1 MRAKR
6 RRSRVRDTAAV
17 LALATALVGGP
28 ALSAAADE
36 PVPGQDDVRRAQR
49 KTAQAQSRVDA
60 IQARM
65 DASARRVE
73 AANVALSQAAEN
85 YDYAQVQ
92 LQAAAKASDEAQAL
106 AQRAKKRLDGAE
118 GDLGQLAAQAYRSG
132 GPIAQLDVLFL
143 PQGPQDMLERASM
156 MQVLAGHRQSVLRRA
171 DSARVVANSLTAQ
184 AEQALKRRRAAARV
198 LEQAQ
203 QEAEQKA
210 AAARAALAQDARQR
224 GQLLTE
230 LAAARRTSVAIERQ
244 REEGLRRQAEERR
257 EAAARKA
264 AAERAAQAARTAQAE
279 READDNDSDSS
290 SGSGSG
296 SDSGSGSG
304 SGSSSGSTAS
314 GGSSGG
320 SSSAGAGA
328 VSWARGKLGLPYLWG
343 GEGPGS
349 YDCSGLVM
357 KAWAQAG
364 VALPHSSRLQYA
376 SVQHVSYA
384 SMRPGDLIFFGTS
397 PGNPASI
404 HHVAMYIGGGQMIEA
419 PYTGAFVRIVPV
431 RSSEAMPYAGRP

>member
-1 MRAKR
+1 M
-6 RRSRVRDTAAV
+6 
-17 LALATALVGGP
+17 
-28 ALSAAADE
+28 
-36 PVPGQDDVRRAQR
+36 
-49 KTAQAQSRVDA
+49 
-60 IQARM
+60 
-65 DASARRVE
+65 
-73 AANVALSQAAEN
+73 
-85 YDYAQVQ
+85 
-92 LQAAAKASDEAQAL
+92 
-106 AQRAKKRLDGAE
+106 
-118 GDLGQLAAQAYRSG
+118 
-132 GPIAQLDVLFL
+132 
-143 PQGPQDMLERASM
+143 
-156 MQVLAGHRQSVLRRA
+156 
-171 DSARVVANSLTAQ
+171 
-184 AEQALKRRRAAARV
+184 
-198 LEQAQ
+198 
-203 QEAEQKA
+203 
-210 AAARAALAQDARQR
+210 
-224 GQLLTE
+224 LTE

-264 AAERAAQAARTAQAE
+264 AAERAAQAE
-279 READDNDSDSS
+279 REAADNDSDSN
-290 SGSGSG
+290 
-296 SDSGSGSG
+296 SGSG
-304 SGSSSGSTAS
+304 SGSSAGSSGGSTSS
-314 GGSSGG
+314 GGSSSG

-376 SVQHVSYA
+376 SVQHISYG
-384 SMRPGDLIFFGTS
+384 SMRPGDLIFFGTN